1 MNEFGDLSLT
11 EIRMHC
17 SLPDGRRFPYS
28 FPNFRLTCSFLASPA
43 THWMY
48 GKKDARMRKEAETSF
63 LANLNQN
70 IGIVHQVCHTYFRRD
85 AMEREDVFQDI
96 MYQLWKSYPQFKGE
110 SKFST
115 WMYKVALNTA
125 ITHVRRKTR
134 TPQNAELTESVAQDL
149 HTNEHMSRVEEVRLL
164 HEAIAA
170 LTDIDKAI
178 ILLHLEDQSYDEIA
192 SITGLTKTNVSVR
205 LVRIKR
211 ALKDYLQRNQ

>member
-1 MNEFGDLSLT
+1 
-11 EIRMHC
+11 MHAE
-17 SLPDGRRFPYS
+17 P
-28 FPNFRLTCSFLASPA
+28 
-43 THWMY
+43 
-48 GKKDARMRKEAETSF
+48 EASF

-70 IGIVHQVCHTYFRRD
+70 IRIVHRVCHTYFPRD

-96 MYQLWKSYPQFKGE
+96 MYQLWKSYPHFHWE

-125 ITHVRRKTR
+125 ITHIRRSTR
-134 TPQNAELTESVAQDL
+134 APRNTELTESVAHAPDINEQVSREEEL
-149 HTNEHMSRVEEVRLL
+149 HRL

-178 ILLHLEDQSYDEIA
+178 ILLHLEDQNYDEIA
-192 SITGLTKTNVSVR
+192 SITGLTRTNVSVR

-211 ALKDYLQRNQ
+211 ALKDDLQGNQ

>member
-1 MNEFGDLSLT
+1 
-11 EIRMHC
+11 MH
-17 SLPDGRRFPYS
+17 
-28 FPNFRLTCSFLASPA
+28 
-43 THWMY
+43 
-48 GKKDARMRKEAETSF
+48 KEAETSF
-63 LANLNQN
+63 LENLNQN
-70 IGIVHQVCHTYFRRD
+70 MGIVHQVCHTCFRD

-125 ITHVRRKTR
+125 ITHIRRKTR
-134 TPQNAELTESVAQDL
+134 APQNAELTESAVRVPYID
-149 HTNEHMSRVEEVRLL
+149 EHMSRVEEVRLL

-178 ILLHLEDQSYDEIA
+178 ILLHLEDQNYDEIA
-192 SITGLTKTNVSVR
+192 SITGLTKANVSVR

-211 ALKDYLQRNQ
+211 ALKNYLQRK

>member
-1 MNEFGDLSLT
+1 
-11 EIRMHC
+11 MHVE
-17 SLPDGRRFPYS
+17 
-28 FPNFRLTCSFLASPA
+28 T
-43 THWMY
+43 
-48 GKKDARMRKEAETSF
+48 ETSF
-63 LANLNQN
+63 LVNLNQN
-70 IGIVHQVCHTYFRRD
+70 IGIVHRVCHTYFRRD
-85 AMEREDVFQDI
+85 AAEREDVFQDI

-125 ITHVRRKTR
+125 ITHIRRSTR
-134 TPQNAELTESVAQDL
+134 APRNAELTESVARAPPI
-149 HTNEHMSRVEEVRLL
+149 NEHMSRVEQVHLL

-178 ILLHLEDQSYDEIA
+178 ILLHLEDQNYDEIA
-192 SITGLTKTNVSVR
+192 SITGLTRTNVSVR

>member
-1 MNEFGDLSLT
+1 
-11 EIRMHC
+11 MHAE
-17 SLPDGRRFPYS
+17 P
-28 FPNFRLTCSFLASPA
+28 
-43 THWMY
+43 
-48 GKKDARMRKEAETSF
+48 EASF

-70 IGIVHQVCHTYFRRD
+70 IRIVHRVCHTYFPRD

-96 MYQLWKSYPQFKGE
+96 MYQLWKSYPQFKWE

-125 ITHVRRKTR
+125 ITHIRRSTR
-134 TPQNAELTESVAQDL
+134 APRNAGLTELTESVAPAPDL
-149 HTNEHMSRVEEVRLL
+149 NEHMSREEDLHLL
-164 HEAIAA
+164 HEAIAT

-178 ILLHLEDQSYDEIA
+178 ILLHLEDQNYDEIA

-211 ALKDYLQRNQ
+211 SLKDSFQRTQ

>member
-1 MNEFGDLSLT
+1 
-11 EIRMHC
+11 MHAE
-17 SLPDGRRFPYS
+17 P
-28 FPNFRLTCSFLASPA
+28 
-43 THWMY
+43 
-48 GKKDARMRKEAETSF
+48 ETSF

-70 IGIVHQVCHTYFRRD
+70 IGIVHQVCHAYFRRD
-85 AMEREDVFQDI
+85 ALEREDVFQDI

-125 ITHVRRKTR
+125 ITRIRRSTR
-134 TPQNAELTESVAQDL
+134 TPRNAELTESAAPAL
-149 HTNEHMSRVEEVRLL
+149 HINEHMSRVEEVHLL

-178 ILLHLEDQSYDEIA
+178 ILLHLEDQNYDEIA
-192 SITGLTKTNVSVR
+192 SVTGLTRTNVSVR

>member
-1 MNEFGDLSLT
+1 M
-11 EIRMHC
+11 
-17 SLPDGRRFPYS
+17 
-28 FPNFRLTCSFLASPA
+28 LAE
-43 THWMY
+43 T
-48 GKKDARMRKEAETSF
+48 ETSF

-85 AMEREDVFQDI
+85 AVEREDVFQDI

-125 ITHVRRKTR
+125 ITHIRRSTR
-134 TPQNAELTESVAQDL
+134 TPHNAELTEVIAGP
-149 HTNEHMSRVEEVRLL
+149 TRINEHMSRVEKIHLL
-164 HEAIAA
+164 HEGIAT

-178 ILLHLEDQSYDEIA
+178 ILLHLEDQNYDEIA
-192 SITGLTKTNVSVR
+192 SVTGLTKANVSVR

-211 ALKDYLQRNQ
+211 ALKDYLHGKQ

>member
-1 MNEFGDLSLT
+1 
-11 EIRMHC
+11 MHAE
-17 SLPDGRRFPYS
+17 P
-28 FPNFRLTCSFLASPA
+28 
-43 THWMY
+43 
-48 GKKDARMRKEAETSF
+48 ETSF

-70 IGIVHQVCHTYFRRD
+70 IRIVHGVCHAYFPRD

-125 ITHVRRKTR
+125 ISHIRRSTR
-134 TPQNAELTESVAQDL
+134 TPQKAELTESIAGGP
-149 HTNEHMSRVEEVRLL
+149 HIHEYMSRVEEVHLL

-178 ILLHLEDQSYDEIA
+178 ILLHLEEE
-192 SITGLTKTNVSVR
+192 
-205 LVRIKR
+205 
-211 ALKDYLQRNQ
+211 

>member
-1 MNEFGDLSLT
+1 
-11 EIRMHC
+11 MH
-17 SLPDGRRFPYS
+17 
-28 FPNFRLTCSFLASPA
+28 
-43 THWMY
+43 
-48 GKKDARMRKEAETSF
+48 KEAETSF
-63 LANLNQN
+63 LENLNQN
-70 IGIVHQVCHTYFRRD
+70 MGIVHQVCHTYFRRD

-125 ITHVRRKTR
+125 ITHIRRKTR
-134 TPQNAELTESVAQDL
+134 APQNAELTESVAVAP
-149 HTNEHMSRVEEVRLL
+149 HINEHMSRVEEVHLL

-170 LTDIDKAI
+170 LSDIDKAI
-178 ILLHLEDQSYDEIA
+178 ILLHLEDQNYDEIA

>member
-1 MNEFGDLSLT
+1 
-11 EIRMHC
+11 
-17 SLPDGRRFPYS
+17 
-28 FPNFRLTCSFLASPA
+28 
-43 THWMY
+43 
-48 GKKDARMRKEAETSF
+48 MRKEAETSF

-96 MYQLWKSYPQFKGE
+96 MYQLWKSYPHFKGE

-125 ITHVRRKTR
+125 ITHIRRKTR
-134 TPQNAELTESVAQDL
+134 VPQNEELTESVAPVL
-149 HTNEHMSRVEEVRLL
+149 PINEQMSRVEEVRLL

-178 ILLHLEDQSYDEIA
+178 ILLHLEDQNYDEIA

-211 ALKDYLQRNQ
+211 TLKDYLQRTQ

>member
-1 MNEFGDLSLT
+1 MHTET
-11 EIRMHC
+11 EI
-17 SLPDGRRFPYS
+17 
-28 FPNFRLTCSFLASPA
+28 
-43 THWMY
+43 
-48 GKKDARMRKEAETSF
+48 SF

-70 IGIVHQVCHTYFRRD
+70 MGIVHQVCHTYFRRD

-125 ITHVRRKTR
+125 ITHIRRSAR
-134 TPQNAELTESVAQDL
+134 APQNAELTESAARAR
-149 HTNEHMSRVEEVRLL
+149 HINEHMSRVEEVRLL

-178 ILLHLEDQSYDEIA
+178 ILLHLEDQNYDDIA
-192 SITGLTKTNVSVR
+192 SITGLTKVNVSVR

-211 ALKDYLQRNQ
+211 ALKDYLQKNT